1 MPTTLPERRQ
11 TEVSPSLRFLLAIG
25 AATLVMIA
33 LVAYH
38 ARFKAWVSD
47 ALRAELVT
55 LGAGAASRLQTFT
68 GKRSTYAMS
77 LCWTDAV

>member
-25 AATLVMIA
+25 AAMLVMIA
-33 LVAYH
+33 LMAYH

-47 ALRAELVT
+47 TLRAELVT
-55 LGAGAASRLQTFT
+55 PDTRVGSRLQAFT
-68 GKRSTYAMS
+68 GERSTCVMS
-77 LCWTDAV
+77 LCGIDAV